1 MFSFLASDGR
11 NGLEERMRE
20 RVSKEWRAG
29 ASLGSTGQ
37 GNRVLVNSRGQRS
50 WYGVLSSQPGR
61 LTFSNRHAG
70 ERCQAQERECG
81 SLGI

>member
-1 MFSFLASDGR
+1 MFPFLASDGR
-11 NGLEERMRE
+11 NGLEERMRD

-29 ASLGSTGQ
+29 ASLGSAGR
-37 GNRVLVNSRGQRS
+37 GSRVLVNSHGQRS

-61 LTFSNRHAG
+61 FPNCHDG